1 MSAGRMRA
9 ASQRS
14 EACPFHCLARDLVTY
29 PHGRSVVALLLG
41 AALLL
46 GCDAA
51 TSDAPSPPPERS
63 FRGEITRLGPAT
75 DVGPVLS
82 GPSLLLQGDG
92 APLDTA
98 FQAHLRHLS
107 SQPVDVVVLAASFPS
122 AGSKTPE
129 CDRLI
134 RQARVHS
141 CTTIT
146 RPDSRTAD
154 ADTVA
159 ATVRRA
165 ESVYFAGGNQ
175 CEYVGWAGQAVH
187 AAVIDVYERGGGVGG
202 GSAGLA
208 IQGEAVYDGC
218 TGSVRSEEAL
228 ANPYDDRIRVAD
240 GMFGWPSLRR
250 VVSDSHFAERDR
262 MGRLIAFVARQ
273 IDERG
278 AEAFYGLGLNEATA
292 AVVGPDQTATV
303 YGDAAYLVHAD
314 HPPETLVPGTP
325 LTFTDLQVVRLTDKD
340 TYRLDERPL
349 DAAYRVDVEAGTF
362 AADPYRAE

>member
-1 MSAGRMRA
+1 
-9 ASQRS
+9 
-14 EACPFHCLARDLVTY
+14 
-29 PHGRSVVALLLG
+29 
-41 AALLL
+41 
-46 GCDAA
+46 
-51 TSDAPSPPPERS
+51 
-63 FRGEITRLGPAT
+63 
-75 DVGPVLS
+75 VGPVLS

-146 RPDSRTAD
+146 LPDSRTAD

>member
-1 MSAGRMRA
+1 VTS
-9 ASQRS
+9 SPS
-14 EACPFHCLARDLVTY
+14 CLV
-29 PHGRSVVALLLG
+29 GGLLLG

-46 GCDAA
+46 GCDASP
-51 TSDAPSPPPERS
+51 SDAPPPERS

-75 DVGPVLS
+75 DVRPALR

-92 APLDTA
+92 PPLDTA
-98 FQAHLRHLS
+98 VQAHLRHLS
-107 SQPVDVVVLAASFPS
+107 SRPVDVVVLAASFP
-122 AGSKTPE
+122 AGGSETPE

-134 RQARVHS
+134 GQARVHS

-146 RPDSRTAD
+146 LPDPRTAD

-175 CEYVGWAGQAVH
+175 CEYVGWDGQAVH

-208 IQGEAVYDGC
+208 IQGGAVYNGC

-228 ANPYDDRIRVAD
+228 ANPYDARIRVAD
-240 GMFGWPSLRR
+240 GMFAWPSLRR
-250 VVSDSHFAERDR
+250 VVPDSHFAKRDR

-273 IDERG
+273 VDERG
-278 AEAFYGLGLNEATA
+278 ADAFYGLGINEATA
-292 AVVGPDQTATV
+292 VVVGPRQTATV

-314 HPPETLVPGTP
+314 HPPETLAPNTP
-325 LTFTDLQVVRLTDKD
+325 LTFTDLQVVRLADGD
-340 TYRLDERPL
+340 TYGLDERPL
-349 DAAYRVDVEAGTF
+349 DMAYRVDVEAGTF
-362 AADPYRAE
+362 AVDPYRAE

>member
-1 MSAGRMRA
+1 
-9 ASQRS
+9 
-14 EACPFHCLARDLVTY
+14 
-29 PHGRSVVALLLG
+29 VALLLG

-146 RPDSRTAD
+146 LPDSRTAD

-240 GMFGWPSLRR
+240 GMFAWPSLRR

>member
-1 MSAGRMRA
+1 M
-9 ASQRS
+9 
-14 EACPFHCLARDLVTY
+14 
-29 PHGRSVVALLLG
+29 
-41 AALLL
+41 
-46 GCDAA
+46 
-51 TSDAPSPPPERS
+51 
-63 FRGEITRLGPAT
+63 
-75 DVGPVLS
+75 GPVLS

-92 APLDTA
+92 PPLDTA

-107 SQPVDVVVLAASFPS
+107 SRPVDVVVLAASFPS
-122 AGSKTPE
+122 AGSETPE

-134 RQARVHS
+134 RQDRVHS

-146 RPDSRTAD
+146 LPDSRTAD

-159 ATVRRA
+159 AMVRRA

-240 GMFGWPSLRR
+240 GMFGWTSLRR
-250 VVSDSHFAERDR
+250 VVPDSHFAERDR

-314 HPPETLVPGTP
+314 HTPETLTPGTP

>member
-1 MSAGRMRA
+1 M
-9 ASQRS
+9 
-14 EACPFHCLARDLVTY
+14 TY

-146 RPDSRTAD
+146 LPDSRTAD

>member
-1 MSAGRMRA
+1 VPSPP
-9 ASQRS
+9 S
-14 EACPFHCLARDLVTY
+14 CLVLN
-29 PHGRSVVALLLG
+29 LLLG

-46 GCDAA
+46 GCDASP
-51 TSDAPSPPPERS
+51 SDAPSPPPERS
-63 FRGEITRLGPAT
+63 FRGAITRLGPAT
-75 DVGPVLS
+75 DVRPALR

-92 APLDTA
+92 LPLATA
-98 FQAHLRHLS
+98 VQAHLRHLS
-107 SQPVDVVVLAASFPS
+107 SRPVDVVVLAASFPA

-134 RQARVHS
+134 GQARVHS

-146 RPDSRTAD
+146 LPESRTAD

-187 AAVIDVYERGGGVGG
+187 TAVIDVYERGGGGGG

-208 IQGEAVYDGC
+208 IQGGAVYDGC
-218 TGSVRSEEAL
+218 MGSVRSEEAL
-228 ANPYDDRIRVAD
+228 ANPYDDRVRVVD
-240 GMFGWPSLRR
+240 GVFAWPSLRR
-250 VVSDSHFAERDR
+250 IVADSHFAERNR
-262 MGRLIAFVARQ
+262 MGRMVAFVARQ
-273 IDERG
+273 IEERG
-278 AEAFYGLGLNEATA
+278 ADAFYGLGINEATA
-292 AVVGPDQTATV
+292 AVVGPEQTVTV

-314 HPPETLVPGTP
+314 HPPETLAPNTP
-325 LTFTDLQVVRLTDKD
+325 LTFTDLQVVRLADGD